1 MTDQFTEHCLKHDNE
16 LRRRVKLFGNLL
28 GEVVNQQAGEETFR
42 VIEKLRKGFIALRE
56 NPDEKNQKKLERF
69 IDRLSAET
77 LTPLI
82 RAFSIYFKLVNIAET
97 NFHQKQ
103 RDRLVR
109 DFGTEPWKGSFTKM
123 LEHFK
128 EGGMKPEQ
136 LQKLLD
142 ESFYIPVFTAHPTE
156 AKRRVIMGQLRKF
169 RRTSQKLDYPRQR
182 GYDKP
187 TIIADLEN
195 QLNILWKT
203 DEVRASRPEVRQEIR
218 HGLHFFEETI
228 FNAVPMIYRSLNS
241 AITKTFCGE
250 PGCPPIHVPNLIR
263 FGSWIGGDR
272 DGNPNVT
279 PEVTEMAV
287 RLGTLSV
294 MKEYYKR
301 CNKLISELTFSD
313 RFCSPTLDF
322 IEQLSEDDDFY
333 EGIPHTNQKIF
344 ANEPYRRKLF
354 IMQKRLEMNLAFNES
369 KLNGVEPENAKGYDN
384 DDEFLRDLYLIRDSL
399 INHGDERATMG
410 ALRDLIWLAETFGF
424 FLYRLDIRQESDI
437 HSAAVADI
445 MASLQDSIDYKA
457 LSESDK
463 LQLLGKFSSDKNFV
477 YSRDKLSDETIN
489 VLRVFDTIREMRKEV
504 SRYSFG
510 QYVIS
515 MTHSASHIMEVMFL
529 ARCAGLISFD
539 ENNPV
544 CGLEI
549 SPLFETIE
557 DLEHIEPVLEKLLA
571 NKPYRQLLESS
582 GNIQEV
588 MLGYSDS
595 AKDGGITASAWNLYR
610 AQERVSNIGKK
621 HDIQIRMFHGRGG
634 TIGRGGGPTHD
645 AILAQPDG
653 TVSGQIKFTEQ
664 GEVLSY
670 KYNNT
675 ENAIY
680 ELTMGITGLLN
691 ASAHLVQDQKPD
703 VPEYLEIMQQLAADG
718 EKHFRDLTENT
729 EGFLDYFYEAT
740 PVTEISHLNIG
751 SRPSHRAKGDRSKS
765 SVRAI
770 AWVFGWA
777 QSRQTLPAWYGLGK
791 ALETFRNASA
801 DNEEK
806 LKEMFHQWPFFNT
819 LLSNA
824 QMALFKSEMEIARE
838 YSALCEDPD
847 TGQRIFKL
855 INEEYQRCCENIPVV
870 GGHQA
875 LLGDNPVLQLSLS
888 RRDPYLDPLNYIQLS
903 LLNRTRKSD
912 ITEQEKST
920 WFTPL
925 LRSINAI
932 AAGMRNTG

>member
-28 GEVVNQQAGEETFR
+28 GDVVNQQEGAETFR

-56 NPDEKNQKKLERF
+56 KPDENEQKKLERF
-69 IDRLSAET
+69 IDRLPAEI

-109 DFGTEPWKGSFTKM
+109 DFGTEAWKGSFTNM

-136 LQKLLD
+136 LQTLLD
-142 ESFYIPVFTAHPTE
+142 ECFYIPVFTAHPTE
-156 AKRRVIMGQLRKF
+156 AKRRVVMGQLRKF
-169 RRTSQKLDYPRQR
+169 RRTAQQLDYPRQR
-182 GYDKP
+182 GYDRP
-187 TIIADLEN
+187 AIIADLEN

-228 FNAVPMIYRSLNS
+228 FNAVPRIYRSLNY
-241 AITKTFCGE
+241 AIKKTFCTE

-287 RLGTLSV
+287 RLGTHSV
-294 MKEYYKR
+294 LKEYYKR

-322 IEQLSEDDDFY
+322 LEQLSEDDDFY
-333 EGIPHTNQKIF
+333 MEIPHTNQQIF

-354 IMQKRLEMNLAFNES
+354 IMQKRLEMNLAYNES
-369 KLNGVEPENAKGYDN
+369 KLNGVEPGNSKGYLNEDV
-384 DDEFLRDLYLIRDSL
+384 FLNDLYLIEDSL
-399 INHGDERATMG
+399 ISHGDERATKG

-424 FLYRLDIRQESDI
+424 FLHRLDIRQESVI
-437 HSAAVADI
+437 HTAAVTEI
-445 MASLQDSIDYKA
+445 LASLPNNPDYAA
-457 LSESDK
+457 LSEDEKLELLGRLSSDK
-463 LQLLGKFSSDKNFV
+463 LFQ
-477 YSRDKLSDETIN
+477 YSRDKLSDETID
-489 VLRVFDTIREMRKEV
+489 VLRVFDTVREMRKEV
-504 SRYSFG
+504 SRHAFG

-539 ENNPV
+539 EDDPV

-557 DLEHIEPVLEKLLA
+557 DLEHIEPVLEKLLS
-571 NKPYRQLLESS
+571 NPSYRQLLKSG

-595 AKDGGITASAWNLYR
+595 AKDGGITASAWNLYQ
-610 AQERVSNIGKK
+610 AQERVSDIGKK
-621 HDIQIRMFHGRGG
+621 HGIQIRMFHGRGG
-634 TIGRGGGPTHD
+634 TVGRGGGPTHD

-703 VPEYLEIMQQLAADG
+703 VPEYLKVMQQLATEG
-718 EKHFRDLTENT
+718 ERHFRDLTENT

-751 SRPSHRAKGDRSKS
+751 SRPSHRARGDRSKS

-791 ALETFRNASA
+791 ALETFRNASTG
-801 DNEEK
+801 NEAK
-806 LKEMFHQWPFFNT
+806 LKEMFEQWPFFNT

-824 QMALFKSEMEIARE
+824 QMALFKSEMEIAHE
-838 YSALCEDPD
+838 YAALCEDPD
-847 TGQRIFKL
+847 TGKRIFSL
-855 INEEYQRCCENIPVV
+855 INEEYHRCCDNILAVS
-870 GGHQA
+870 GQQA

-903 LLNRTRKSD
+903 LLNRTRKSG

>member
-16 LRRRVKLFGNLL
+16 LRQRVKLFGNLL
-28 GEVVNQQAGEETFR
+28 GDVVNQQAGEETFR
-42 VIEKLRKGFIALRE
+42 VIEKLRKGFIALRN

-69 IDRLSAET
+69 IDRLPAEI

-109 DFGTEPWKGSFTKM
+109 DFGTEPWKGSFTNM
-123 LEHFK
+123 LQHFRD
-128 EGGMKPEQ
+128 GGMKPEQ
-136 LQKLLD
+136 LQALLD
-142 ESFYIPVFTAHPTE
+142 ECFYIPVFTAHPTE
-156 AKRRVIMGQLRKF
+156 AKRRVVMGQLRKF
-169 RRTSQKLDYPRQR
+169 RRTSEQLDYPRQR
-182 GYDKP
+182 GYDREA
-187 TIIADLEN
+187 IIADLEN

-203 DEVRASRPEVRQEIR
+203 DEVRATRPEVRQEIR

-228 FNAVPMIYRSLNS
+228 FSAVPMIYRSLNN
-241 AITKTFCGE
+241 AIKKTFCNE
-250 PGCPPIHVPNLIR
+250 PGCPSIRVPNLIR

-287 RLGTLSV
+287 RLSTHSV
-294 MKEYYKR
+294 LKEYFKR
-301 CNKLISELTFSD
+301 CNELISELTFSD

-322 IEQLSEDDDFY
+322 IEQLSDDDDFY
-333 EGIPHTNQKIF
+333 AEIPHTNQQIF
-344 ANEPYRRKLF
+344 VHEPYRRKLF

-369 KLNGVEPENAKGYDN
+369 KLKGVQPETDKGYHS

-399 INHGDERATMG
+399 ISHGDERATKG
-410 ALRDLIWLAETFGF
+410 ALRDLTWLAETFGF
-424 FLYRLDIRQESDI
+424 FLHRLDIRQESAI

-445 MASLQDSIDYKA
+445 IASLADNTDYSA
-457 LSESDK
+457 LSENEK
-463 LQLLGKFSSDKNFV
+463 LQLLGKFSSDKNFD
-477 YSRDKLSDETIN
+477 YSRDRLTDDTVN

-504 SRYSFG
+504 SRHSFG

-539 ENNPV
+539 DDDPV

-557 DLEHIEPVLEKLLA
+557 DLEHIEPVLEELLG
-571 NKPYRQLLESS
+571 NKPYRQLLKSS

-595 AKDGGITASAWNLYR
+595 AKDGGITSSAWNLYR
-610 AQERVSNIGKK
+610 AQERVTDIGKK
-621 HDIQIRMFHGRGG
+621 HGIQIRLFHGRGG
-634 TIGRGGGPTHD
+634 TVGRGGGPTHD

-670 KYNNT
+670 KYNNI
-675 ENAIY
+675 ENAVY
-680 ELTMGITGLLN
+680 ELTLGITGLLK

-703 VPEYLEIMQQLAADG
+703 IPEYLQIMQQLAADG
-718 EKHFRDLTENT
+718 EKHFRNLTENA

-791 ALETFRNASA
+791 ALESFRNASA
-801 DNEEK
+801 GNEAK
-806 LKEMFHQWPFFNT
+806 LREMFLQWPFFNT

-838 YSALCEDPD
+838 YAALCQDPD
-847 TGQRIFKL
+847 TGNRIYTL
-855 INEEYQRCCENIPVV
+855 INEEYQRCCDNILAVAGNEV
-870 GGHQA
+870 
-875 LLGDNPVLQLSLS
+875 LLDDNPVLQLSLN

-903 LLNRTRKSD
+903 LLNRTRKAN